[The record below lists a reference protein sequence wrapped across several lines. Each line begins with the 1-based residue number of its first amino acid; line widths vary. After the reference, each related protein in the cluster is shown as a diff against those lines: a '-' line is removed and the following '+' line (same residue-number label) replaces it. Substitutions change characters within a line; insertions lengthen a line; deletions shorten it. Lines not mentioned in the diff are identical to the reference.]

1 MNITSNFTHDWETS
15 FSFKPSFTYPVAVFY
30 IAVTAAVAII
40 GNLMVCYA
48 ILTDKNL
55 RNNPSNL
62 LLLSLAVADLL
73 TEAIVMPFDTES
85 LFLNFAWKHGRAV
98 CLTWQLVY
106 LFVVPVSI
114 FSLLVIIIDR
124 YQTLSDFHGR
134 FGCSRF
140 MTKTKSAYSDRDNL
154 ALQHF
159 MGSSPCHGMEER
171 RRLSWRWHLHV
182 IIHKNLHHSQPLS
195 EYHSSTPS
203 IVRVF
208 HSSISHN
215 TKAREGSKQYRA

>member
-15 FSFKPSFTYPVAVFY
+15 FSFKPSFAYPVAVFY
-30 IAVTAAVAII
+30 IAVTVVATI

-73 TEAIVMPFDTES
+73 TAAIVMPFDTES

-114 FSLLVIIIDR
+114 FSLLVVIVDR

-134 FGCSRF
+134 LGVHVHKKNRTVWIYTKRRF
-140 MTKTKSAYSDRDNL
+140 TGR
-154 ALQHF
+154 
-159 MGSSPCHGMEER
+159 
-171 RRLSWRWHLHV
+171 SWRAELT
-182 IIHKNLHHSQPLS
+182 
-195 EYHSSTPS
+195 STKIFS
-203 IVRVF
+203 GE
-208 HSSISHN
+208 
-215 TKAREGSKQYRA
+215 KQDEGK